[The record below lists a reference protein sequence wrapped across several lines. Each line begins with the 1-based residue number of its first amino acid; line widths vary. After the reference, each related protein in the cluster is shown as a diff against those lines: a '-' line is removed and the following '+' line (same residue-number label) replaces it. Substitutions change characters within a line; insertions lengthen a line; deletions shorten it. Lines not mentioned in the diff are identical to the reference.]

1 MFKIR
6 KEQMDAQSKAVR
18 EHYEDRLYDF
28 LCEEFPEAKDDP
40 PAELRAEI
48 HRQVEKAKTYGL
60 ESEQDVALYL
70 TSAWMLGKEF
80 DTEFP
85 AANEILKSPM
95 RSPAMKA
102 EDLSKL
108 TERLFLAL
116 EEEG

>member
-6 KEQMDAQSKAVR
+6 KEQMDAQTKAVL
-18 EHYEDRLYDF
+18 EHYEDRLYEF
-28 LCEEFPEAKDDP
+28 LCEEFPEAKDEP
-40 PAELRAEI
+40 PDELRAEI
-48 HRQVEKAKTYGL
+48 HRQVEKAKGYGL
-60 ESEQDVALYL
+60 ESEQDVATYM

-85 AANEILKSPM
+85 AANEILISPL
-95 RSPAMKA
+95 RTSEMKA
-102 EDLSKL
+102 EALAKL

>member
-6 KEQMDAQSKAVR
+6 KEHMDAQSKAVR

-28 LCEEFPEAKDDP
+28 LCEEFPEAKNEP

-48 HRQVEKAKTYGL
+48 HRQVEKAKGYGL
-60 ESEQDVALYL
+60 DTEQDVATYL
-70 TSAWMLGKEF
+70 TSAWMLGTKF

-85 AANEILKSPM
+85 AANDILTSPM
-95 RSPAMKA
+95 RDSAMKA
-102 EDLSKL
+102 EDLAKL

>member
-28 LCEEFPEAKDDP
+28 LCEEFPEAKNEP

-48 HRQVEKAKTYGL
+48 HRQVEKAKGYGL
-60 ESEQDVALYL
+60 ESEQDVATYL
-70 TSAWMLGKEF
+70 TSAWMLGKKF

-85 AANEILKSPM
+85 AAHDILVSPM
-95 RSPAMKA
+95 RSPEMKA
-102 EDLSKL
+102 EDLAKL